1 MIAYLSMTRLSIAL
15 ACFFLMHNIIP
26 VVAATEFNREE
37 IINKVT
43 KSLNGEGEL
52 IGPVVDYRITEHDKN
67 NGTVTLLVFRGEN
80 YDKAELAPQTLPIVY
95 LDSSNEKVITSYAIS
110 GKLDRISVIGY
121 IDEQYAC
128 FVCFA
133 VRLNIIC
140 E

>member
-1 MIAYLSMTRLSIAL
+1 MTRLSIAL
-15 ACFFLMHNIIP
+15 TCFFLMHNIIP
-26 VVAATEFNREE
+26 VVAATEFNHEE

-52 IGPVVDYRITEHDKN
+52 IGPVVDYGIAEYDKN

-80 YDKAELAPQTLPIVY
+80 YDKAELAHQTIPIVY
-95 LDSSNEKVITSYAIS
+95 LDASNEKVITSYAKS
-110 GKLDRISVIGY
+110 GKLDKISVIGY
-121 IDEQYAC
+121 IDKQYAC

>member
-1 MIAYLSMTRLSIAL
+1 MTRLSIAL
-15 ACFFLMHNIIP
+15 TCFFLMHNIIP

-80 YDKAELAPQTLPIVY
+80 YDKAELASQTLPIVY